1 MQNELFQY
9 SIQPDSLGQRLY
21 HYRLKAFRVGR
32 ILAKAEENP
41 QSYVHLFRINYV
53 VRGEAL
59 FLIDDQAF
67 PVQAGHAVMIPPR
80 GILIPSGL
88 MLPTGDSYGGSR

>member
-41 QSYVHLFRINYV
+41 QSYVHLF
-53 VRGEAL
+53 L
-59 FLIDDQAF
+59 SLI
-67 PVQAGHAVMIPPR
+67 HI
-80 GILIPSGL
+80 
-88 MLPTGDSYGGSR
+88 